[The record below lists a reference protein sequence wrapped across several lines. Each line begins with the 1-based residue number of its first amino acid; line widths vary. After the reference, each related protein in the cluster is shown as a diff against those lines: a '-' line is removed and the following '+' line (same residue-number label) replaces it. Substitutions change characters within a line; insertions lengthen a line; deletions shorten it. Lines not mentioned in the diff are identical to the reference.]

1 MWPRNWGWGEKVSG
15 RVGEGGVYERCGI
28 ASDMHKK
35 EEMEHRSAE
44 GLNQALGRK
53 ACRMVWLEVMGF
65 KRNLEKI
72 GKMGWVR

>member
-1 MWPRNWGWGEKVSG
+1 MGK
-15 RVGEGGVYERCGI
+15 GGVYEGRGI
-28 ASDMHKK
+28 ASDMHTK

-53 ACRMVWLEVMGF
+53 ACRIVWLEVMGF

-72 GKMGWVR
+72 GRMGWGR